1 MPLDITGGSKDGLD
15 LLPEKNMDKYR
26 LQRRLVGPTY
36 ASSSV
41 KDYEMALDKTI
52 IKDIGI
58 MHEIAENPEDV
69 DLWFNYFAL
78 GK

>member
-36 ASSSV
+36 ASSSA

-52 IKDIGI
+52 IEDIGI
-58 MHEIAENPEDV
+58 MHEIAGKPEDV